1 MHAACSSFEK
11 GFAPND
17 VTPVPQCFVLN
28 LISGNEYQRAW
39 ERIYFGRHLDFEPVF
54 FWKLCCVLFVV
65 HPIMGLA
72 RQAYN
77 TLFRRSST
85 FMVTI
90 FVGAFVFER
99 VFDDGMDR
107 LWERMNQGVS
117 HVLVF
122 LLLALKMNL

>member
-1 MHAACSSFEK
+1 
-11 GFAPND
+11 
-17 VTPVPQCFVLN
+17 
-28 LISGNEYQRAW
+28 
-39 ERIYFGRHLDFEPVF
+39 
-54 FWKLCCVLFVV
+54 
-65 HPIMGLA
+65 MGLA

-107 LWERMNQGVS
+107 LWERINQGKLWK
-117 HVLVF
+117 HV
-122 LLLALKMNL
+122 KGNYIKEGSDDE